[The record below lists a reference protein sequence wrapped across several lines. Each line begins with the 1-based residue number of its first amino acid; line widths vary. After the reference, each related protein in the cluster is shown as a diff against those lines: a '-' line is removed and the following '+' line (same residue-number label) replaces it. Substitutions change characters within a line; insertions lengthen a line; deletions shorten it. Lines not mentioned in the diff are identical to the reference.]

1 MSKLYIYFQDLTRQ
15 FLILL
20 SKICIMKILNDFCET
35 GMDPDNNGKT
45 ENNCE
50 KWPSVAIASEKL
62 VIWMH
67 NYPKLP
73 F

>member
-1 MSKLYIYFQDLTRQ
+1 MKLA
-15 FLILL
+15 
-20 SKICIMKILNDFCET
+20 
-35 GMDPDNNGKT
+35 GMDPDNNSET
-45 ENNCE
+45 ENNRD

-67 NYPKLP
+67 NNPKLP